1 MHSPRSK
8 SQTGDVS
15 LSGENVGIVDTFI
28 DGACSFTAQLIIIN
42 GLDIT
47 GDVHFSGPVH
57 VEPGAALVI
66 NGQTWIPKAPA
77 SPPTPD

>member
-28 DGACSFTAQLIIIN
+28 DGACSFTAQL
-42 GLDIT
+42 
-47 GDVHFSGPVH
+47 S
-57 VEPGAALVI
+57 
-66 NGQTWIPKAPA
+66 WIFPA
-77 SPPTPD
+77 SPPALAGPQIWHTPVIHE